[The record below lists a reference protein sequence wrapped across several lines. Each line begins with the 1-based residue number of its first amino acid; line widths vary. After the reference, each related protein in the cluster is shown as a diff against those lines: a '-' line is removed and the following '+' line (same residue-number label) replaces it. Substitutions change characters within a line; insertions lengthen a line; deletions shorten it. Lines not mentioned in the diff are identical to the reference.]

1 MAGGEQ
7 SRPEILSKS
16 IIVIGGGIV
25 GAASALRLRAAGF
38 DVLLIDEG
46 DARRGA
52 SFGNAGHIGTEQ
64 CDPWPSFHN
73 LLNFPRQLFDVGG
86 PLDFRKRDIA
96 RWLPWSFRF
105 MREALPSRVAHNRG
119 ALEDLLQNP
128 VAAWDRLF
136 ALAGTPTMTMPVGH
150 NCVWMSERAAEAGM
164 RTWRRAH
171 TGTARFREM
180 TGEELSKVAG
190 AMKKAPV
197 AGLHFTGTGQ
207 VRQPQG
213 VREALLTA
221 FREKGGTTRDVR
233 VTSVSADA
241 NGVVVGCHDGRV
253 ERAQEVLVSAGAW
266 SKPLMAQ
273 LDQHVP
279 LIGERGYH
287 VMSATHTWPED
298 LPPTIFEENFIVVTR
313 FTNGLRATSF
323 LEFGDPGAPPDPRK
337 WARLEEH
344 IGELGI
350 PMTGPLERWMGPR
363 PTLPDYL
370 PAIGRMQKNPRVMYA
385 FGHQHLGLTMA
396 AITAEIVQAVA
407 TGETPPI
414 PIAAFRVER
423 F

>member
-1 MAGGEQ
+1 
-7 SRPEILSKS
+7 LSKS

-38 DVLLIDEG
+38 DVLLIDQG
-46 DARRGA
+46 DVRRGA

-73 LLNFPRQLFDVGG
+73 LLNFPRQLFAVGG
-86 PLDFRKRDIA
+86 PLDFRGPDIA

-105 MREALPSRVAHNRG
+105 MREVLPARVARNTK
-119 ALEDLLQNP
+119 ALEDLLQDP
-128 VAAWDRLF
+128 IAAWDRLF
-136 ALAGTPTMTMPVGH
+136 GIAGTASMAMSVGH
-150 NCVWMSERAAEAGM
+150 NCVWMSERAANEGM
-164 RTWRRAH
+164 RTWRRAKI
-171 TGTARFREM
+171 GTARFREM
-180 TGEELSKVAG
+180 TREELATVAG

-213 VREALLTA
+213 VREALLVA
-221 FREKGGTTRDVR
+221 FKAKGGATRDAQVA
-233 VTSVSADA
+233 SVSADS

-253 ERAQEVLVSAGAW
+253 ERAQEVLISAGAW

-273 LDQHVP
+273 LGQPVP

-287 VMSATHTWPED
+287 LMSATHEWPSD
-298 LPPTIFEENFIVVTR
+298 LPPTIFEENFVVVTR

-323 LEFGDPGAPPDPRK
+323 LEFGNPDSPPDTRK
-337 WARLEEH
+337 WDRLEKH
-344 IGELGI
+344 TRELGI

-370 PAIGRMQKNPRVMYA
+370 PAIGRMKKNPRVLYA

-396 AITAEIVQAVA
+396 AITAEIVEAVA
-407 TGETPPI
+407 TGATPPI
-414 PIAAFRVER
+414 LIEAFRVER
-423 F
+423 FG

>member
-1 MAGGEQ
+1 M
-7 SRPEILSKS
+7 SKS

-25 GAASALRLRAAGF
+25 GVASALRLRASGL
-38 DVLLIDEG
+38 DVLLIDQG

-64 CDPWPSFHN
+64 CDPWPSIHN
-73 LLNFPRQLFDVGG
+73 LLNFPRQLFDFGG

-105 MREALPSRVAHNRG
+105 MREALPSRVAHNG
-119 ALEDLLQNP
+119 KALEDLLQDP
-128 VAAWDRLF
+128 IGAWERLF
-136 ALAGTPTMTMPVGH
+136 TVAGVPSMVMPVGH

-164 RTWRRAH
+164 RTWKRAN
-171 TGTARFREM
+171 TGTASYREM
-180 TGEELSKVAG
+180 TREELAKVSG
-190 AMKKAPV
+190 AMTKTPV

-207 VRQPQG
+207 MRQPQG
-213 VREALLTA
+213 VREALLAA
-221 FREKGGTTRDVR
+221 FREKGGATHDAKVA
-233 VTSVSADA
+233 SVSADT

-253 ERAQEVLVSAGAW
+253 ERAQEVLISGGAW
-266 SKPLMAQ
+266 SGRLMAQ
-273 LDQHVP
+273 LGQRVP

-287 VMSATHTWPED
+287 VMSAAHAWPED
-298 LPPTIFEENFIVVTR
+298 LPPTIFEEDFIVVTR

-323 LEFGDPGAPPDPRK
+323 LEFGNPDSPADPKK
-337 WARLEEH
+337 WARLEKH
-344 IGELGI
+344 IRELGI

-407 TGETPPI
+407 TGEKPPI
-414 PIAAFRVER
+414 PIEALRVER
-423 F
+423 FG